1 MSAYVAALRM
11 LARRDLSEAQ
21 VRERLGRRQYPDAEI
36 ESAVERLREERALD
50 DERVAAAIA
59 RTQTSIKRRGESRVR
74 RHIEQAGIPSDTAR
88 RAARTVFEST
98 DADALLESA
107 LARRLRTD
115 RIADDAEFARLYR
128 YLLRQ
133 GFESDRVRA
142 ALEKRKRQ

>member
-36 ESAVERLREERALD
+36 ESAVVRLREERALD

-74 RHIEQAGIPSDTAR
+74 RQIEQAGIPSDTAR
-88 RAARTVFEST
+88 RAARTVFESI
-98 DADALLESA
+98 DADALLERA

-115 RIADDAEFARLYR
+115 RIAD
-128 YLLRQ
+128 
-133 GFESDRVRA
+133 
-142 ALEKRKRQ
+142 